1 MKGSK
6 PKVAILSAAIV
17 AMALYFTVRVRATPA
32 VGFSASTVAKGTFGD
47 ISVFNKS
54 VSPASDASQPAS
66 VWLSLQKT
74 NGNSDLYVQNNT
86 WQVGGATGWHTHP
99 GHSLIIVT
107 EGTVTEYEGG
117 DASCTP
123 HVYTAGMTL
132 VDPGGDHVHI
142 IRNEGSVVARTV
154 AVQMIPAG
162 AVRRIDV
169 EDPGNCHF

>member
-1 MKGSK
+1 
-6 PKVAILSAAIV
+6 
-17 AMALYFTVRVRATPA
+17 
-32 VGFSASTVAKGTFGD
+32 
-47 ISVFNKS
+47 
-54 VSPASDASQPAS
+54 
-66 VWLSLQKT
+66 
-74 NGNSDLYVQNNT
+74 
-86 WQVGGATGWHTHP
+86 
-99 GHSLIIVT
+99 
-107 EGTVTEYEGG
+107 VTEYEGG

-142 IRNEGSVVARTV
+142 IRNEGSAVARTV